1 MNTSI
6 ETATNNI
13 KAVNAFL
20 ILCCFAAE
28 DEGSLVG
35 LSDFWALFDLMQRTA
50 KEAQDALTALE
61 EGDEA
66 Q

>member
-1 MNTSI
+1 MKDHI

-35 LSDFWALFDLMQRTA
+35 LSDFWALFNLMQKTV

-61 EGDEA
+61 EGDET